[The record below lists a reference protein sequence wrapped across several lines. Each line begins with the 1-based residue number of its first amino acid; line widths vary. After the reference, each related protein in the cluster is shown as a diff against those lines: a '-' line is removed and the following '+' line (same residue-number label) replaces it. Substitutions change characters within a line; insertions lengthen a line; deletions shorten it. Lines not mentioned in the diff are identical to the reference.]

1 MLNDGKPNINFTMS
15 FGKGLGSNQDFSA
28 NIKKAKAVFY
38 IMIPIFCLI
47 SLFTMVMGTT
57 TRKVSCTYKRDS
69 AVYNCQVT
77 SKNFL
82 TGTSVKNYTNIQ
94 KAVLASSRSR
104 SSKGGS
110 STVYQVQ
117 FLNSEGEKLGYDNS
131 WTSLSSSVKVKVIN
145 LNTHF
150 NAKKDFSYDLGMDWV
165 LILFSLPFLIFPL
178 LIFFVFRH
186 LINNYIFEEVSLG
199 QYQAVMKVKDIG
211 KMNLNRQQMDEFLYQ
226 IKNQNQSA
234 GGTSSWLDK
243 DREFIEQDVEDATKE
258 FYDDGK

>member
-1 MLNDGKPNINFTMS
+1 MLDNGKPNINFTMS
-15 FGKGLGSNQDFSA
+15 LGKGLGSNQDFST
-28 NIKKAKAVFY
+28 NIKKAKAIFY

-47 SLFTMVMGTT
+47 SIFTMVVGST
-57 TRKVSCTYKRDS
+57 TREMSCKYQSDS
-69 AVYNCQVT
+69 RVYNCQVI

-82 TGTSVKNYTNIQ
+82 TGTSVENYTNIQ
-94 KAVLASSRSR
+94 KAVVASSQSR

-117 FLNSEGEKLGYDNS
+117 LADNQGNQNVYNNS

-165 LILFSLPFLIFPL
+165 LILVSLPFLIFPL

-186 LINNYIFEEVSLG
+186 LINNYIFEEVRPG

-211 KMNLNRQQMDEFLYQ
+211 KMNLNQQQIDEILYQ
-226 IKNQNQSA
+226 VKTSQSSGSFA
-234 GGTSSWLDK
+234 DK
-243 DREFIEQDVEDATKE
+243 DREFIERDIEDATQE
-258 FYDDGK
+258 FYNDGK